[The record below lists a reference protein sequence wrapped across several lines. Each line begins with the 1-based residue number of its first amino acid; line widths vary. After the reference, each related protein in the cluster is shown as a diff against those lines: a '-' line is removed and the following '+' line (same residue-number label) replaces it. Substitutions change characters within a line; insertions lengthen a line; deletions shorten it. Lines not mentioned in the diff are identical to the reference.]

1 MAMRRRVAPPDLGT
15 PTTTDEVSVWVVVLP
30 DGPLTYLQQ
39 HCTTSRMKTARET
52 GTVCFSVKGQVVIPR
67 WLRKEFEIDAG
78 TRAQVYAEG
87 DHIILRPLTARRY
100 DKLQGCL
107 KGAGVLEALTQDRKR
122 EREL

>member
-1 MAMRRRVAPPDLGT
+1 
-15 PTTTDEVSVWVVVLP
+15 
-30 DGPLTYLQQ
+30 
-39 HCTTSRMKTARET
+39 MKTT
-52 GTVCFSVKGQVVIPR
+52 HKTDTICFTVKGQVVIPR

-87 DHIILRPLTARRY
+87 DHIILKPLTAKRY

-107 KGAGVLEALTQDRKR
+107 KGAGVLEALMEDRKR